1 MPGLFPVIHH
11 FCPMKPTTAK
21 KRFSWL
27 GAAGLLLAALI
38 LTGCARPNEENV
50 KQLLSTA
57 YQCKWLKLDGYE
69 KIESLPGIWTYVIRY
84 NFDLNLTDGEEG
96 AKQFMQGLYRTTP
109 GETDWQKVFENPKAR
124 AYLRKDCSLPAQKI
138 MEQVAIHTYV
148 QMHDKKTAA
157 VEIPVTIHMTGW
169 AEMSTGR
176 SGWKMDMRRD
186 KVDPKYVLSRPIP
199 GKTLTAAPAK
209 PAH

>member
-1 MPGLFPVIHH
+1 
-11 FCPMKPTTAK
+11 MKSTVSENTAK
-21 KRFSWL
+21 KFSFRL
-27 GAAGLLLAALI
+27 GAIGLLAAALI

-57 YQCKWLKLDGYE
+57 YQCKWLQLDAYE
-69 KIESLPGIWTYVIRY
+69 KIESLPGIWSYVIRY
-84 NFDLNLTDGEEG
+84 NFDLNLIDGENS
-96 AKQFMQGLYRTTP
+96 AKQFMQGLYQTAP

-124 AYLRKDCSLPAQKI
+124 AYIREGCSLPAQKI
-138 MEQVAIHTYV
+138 MEQVAIHTYI
-148 QMHDKKTAA
+148 QMHDKKAA
-157 VEIPVTIHMTGW
+157 TVEIPVSIHMTGW

-186 KVDPKYVLSRPIP
+186 KVDPKYGLSEPMP
-199 GKTLTAAPAK
+199 KKALTTATAPAK